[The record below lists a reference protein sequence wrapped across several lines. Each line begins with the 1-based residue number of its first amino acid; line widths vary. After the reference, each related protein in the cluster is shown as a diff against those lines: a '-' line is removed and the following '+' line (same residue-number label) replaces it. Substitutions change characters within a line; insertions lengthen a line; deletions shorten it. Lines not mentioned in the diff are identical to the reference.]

1 MSPLDRARSLLLRF
15 QKVSVEKSTYNRAIY
30 SYMSCE
36 DAQCLDS
43 STMVRFRMSV
53 EPHMIDCLTQSL
65 HTGAIAAVV
74 DGCTSLC
81 MMLADPDSRS
91 PVSINLNISNFTA
104 PKLNS
109 LVDIET
115 RCWHSELNLGQT
127 TARLTSGGVLVASA
141 SHRHMLFSTHPL
153 LAKVI

>member
-1 MSPLDRARSLLLRF
+1 MNTLERARALLVRF
-15 QKVSVEKSTYNRAIY
+15 QNVSVERATYNRFMY

-36 DAQCLDS
+36 DAQVLGRT
-43 STMVRFRMSV
+43 TMVRFKMSV
-53 EPHMIDCLTQSL
+53 EPHMLDCLTSSL

-104 PKLNS
+104 PPVGS
-109 LVDIET
+109 VVEIET
-115 RCWHSELNLGQT
+115 HCWHSDQFRGQT
-127 TARLTSGGVLVASA
+127 TARLTSQGVLVASA
-141 SHRHMLFSTHPL
+141 SHRHVLFSTHPSL
-153 LAKVI
+153 GRLI